1 MIYIKL
7 DKNIQC
13 GSICQKI
20 QQLIA
25 TMSQDTSQSILVID
39 IKPINND
46 DTNLI
51 PKLEYSQ
58 HNCTM

>member
-13 GSICQKI
+13 ESICQKI

-25 TMSQDTSQSILVID
+25 TMSKDTSQLILVID

>member
-13 GSICQKI
+13 ESICQKI